1 MADLSYKFTGV
12 NTAQLA
18 NEVQLLRQNSS
29 TFRALEAAAAARGY
43 KTIEIQMGA
52 GLLKNNIADSQKTGS
67 STRTI
72 RINSDATGSWGVDGR
87 QATVGEVIVHELAH
101 AGAPRAANEHENHSI
116 RSAAQSQARTYAF
129 AADRVSPRCHDH
141 ANTAPCEYL
150 PSFDL
155 PGPDL
160 KNG

>member
-72 RINSDATGSWGVDGR
+72 RINSDATGRGVDGR

-116 RSAAQSQARTYAF
+116 RSAAQSQVRIYAF
-129 AADRVSPRCHDH
+129 PAGPRFARCHDH
-141 ANTAPCEYL
+141 ADTAPCEYL